1 MIGKQIAQVD
11 AQIAPLF
18 SIVDAYVDVIA
29 VTEQS
34 FPDSVRLTLIGGKT
48 LSASER
54 SDVSLYVY
62 TVFYTFAKIVIRW
75 SGNLSFE
82 SSYILLVLSMKINPD
97 PKVAGA
103 RLSTIG
109 RIVEQNPEFND
120 PRKMF
125 EIEVFSQQAS
135 LDFTTACDLVRV
147 ERELYNRFSGHI
159 KQAKDVLQHC
169 FITLSDIILQH
180 DGNKEEILRAHLI
193 SILNPFQLDHKTDIT
208 ETTHDHI
215 GSDKT
220 LDHISSDKTLDH
232 ISSDKTLDQLLAE
245 LDGLIGLEA
254 VKREVHSLI
263 NLMRVRELRRKS
275 GLPFPEMSFHLVFS
289 GNPGTGKTTVARLFA
304 EICRALGV
312 LKRGHLVEVDRAGLV
327 GGYVGQTALKTKQVL
342 DSAIDGV
349 LFIDEAYSLT
359 RSKSENDFGM
369 ECIDILLKA
378 MEDHRDTLIVIV
390 AGYSELMR
398 SFLESNPGLRSRF
411 TKFMHFPDYH
421 PDDLW
426 RIFAHLVESNGY
438 QLDFGAGKEAQSRIA
453 GIYEHKSENFGN
465 AREMR
470 TLFEAVLQAQANRLS
485 AEDSILSDQL
495 QLLKSEDIPQA
506 GT

>member
-1 MIGKQIAQVD
+1 M
-11 AQIAPLF
+11 
-18 SIVDAYVDVIA
+18 
-29 VTEQS
+29 
-34 FPDSVRLTLIGGKT
+34 
-48 LSASER
+48 
-54 SDVSLYVY
+54 
-62 TVFYTFAKIVIRW
+62 
-75 SGNLSFE
+75 
-82 SSYILLVLSMKINPD
+82 
-97 PKVAGA
+97 
-103 RLSTIG
+103 
-109 RIVEQNPEFND
+109 
-120 PRKMF
+120 
-125 EIEVFSQQAS
+125 
-135 LDFTTACDLVRV
+135 
-147 ERELYNRFSGHI
+147 
-159 KQAKDVLQHC
+159 
-169 FITLSDIILQH
+169 
-180 DGNKEEILRAHLI
+180 NKAAILREHLI
-193 SILNPFQLDHKTDIT
+193 STLKPFQLDRKTEIT
-208 ETTHDHI
+208 DDHA

-220 LDHISSDKTLDH
+220 LN
-232 ISSDKTLDQLLAE
+232 QLLAE

-275 GLPFPEMSFHLVFS
+275 GLPLPEMSLHLVFS

-304 EICRALGV
+304 QICRALGV

-411 TKFMHFPDYH
+411 AKVMHFPGYS

-426 RIFAHLVESNGY
+426 RIFKRLVEINGY
-438 QLDFGAGKEAQSRIA
+438 QLAS
-453 GIYEHKSENFGN
+453 
-465 AREMR
+465 
-470 TLFEAVLQAQANRLS
+470 LS
-485 AEDSILSDQL
+485 S
-495 QLLKSEDIPQA
+495 
-506 GT
+506 

>member
-1 MIGKQIAQVD
+1 LVGLELRLYNHFAGQID
-11 AQIAPLF
+11 AKYEATNNEFQNCFIVLGNILLQRDKLKEQILREDLMAALQPFRLDRKTG
-18 SIVDAYVDVIA
+18 I
-29 VTEQS
+29 TEITNDHLGS
-34 FPDSVRLTLIGGKT
+34 AKT
-48 LSASER
+48 L
-54 SDVSLYVY
+54 
-62 TVFYTFAKIVIRW
+62 
-75 SGNLSFE
+75 N
-82 SSYILLVLSMKINPD
+82 
-97 PKVAGA
+97 
-103 RLSTIG
+103 
-109 RIVEQNPEFND
+109 
-120 PRKMF
+120 
-125 EIEVFSQQAS
+125 
-135 LDFTTACDLVRV
+135 
-147 ERELYNRFSGHI
+147 
-159 KQAKDVLQHC
+159 
-169 FITLSDIILQH
+169 
-180 DGNKEEILRAHLI
+180 
-193 SILNPFQLDHKTDIT
+193 
-208 ETTHDHI
+208 
-215 GSDKT
+215 
-220 LDHISSDKTLDH
+220 
-232 ISSDKTLDQLLAE
+232 QLLAE

-263 NLMRVRELRRKS
+263 NLIRVRELRRKS

-304 EICRALGV
+304 EICRALDV

-390 AGYSELMR
+390 AGYSGLMR

-411 TKFMHFPDYH
+411 TKFMHFPDYR

-426 RIFAHLVESNGY
+426 RIFKHLVESNGY
-438 QLDFGAGKEAQSRIA
+438 QLDFGAEKAARSRISE
-453 GIYEHKSENFGN
+453 IYEHKSENFGN

-470 TLFEAVLQAQANRLS
+470 TLFEAVLQEQANRLA